1 MVRTIMWLML
11 LPLCWLLLSW
21 AGLVLVCHSHSTGSG
36 WWWVRVTSLMVR
48 LQPNWVQGLVTAL
61 PQLELSAANCGQAAA
76 VTYYTPTSHHP
87 PPPRYQQALPNI
99 HYSTEDFHPAHCH
112 YWLSPAGGAQDH
124 RKLSG
129 LGPWAVTEFWVV
141 RLRLPEFSQD
151 SGFPTISHH
160 PSSRST
166 PSSPTITSQP
176 YNVGAFS
183 YKPSLSLLLQVKLWW
198 IQNCFEAFY
207 KSQWTE
213 ENAVV
218 AVRLHISI
226 LYS

>member
-1 MVRTIMWLML
+1 MVRAIMWLMR
-11 LPLCWLLLSW
+11 LPQCWLLLSW

-76 VTYYTPTSHHP
+76 VTYYTPH
-87 PPPRYQQALPNI
+87 LPAPTTTQIPTTNPTYI
-99 HYSTEDFHPAHCH
+99 IQLKIYTPLTVF

-129 LGPWAVTEFWVV
+129 LGSSSLVREFWVL
-141 RLRLPEFSQD
+141 RRRLPEFSQD

-166 PSSPTITSQP
+166 PSSPIITSQP
-176 YNVGAFS
+176 YNVGTFS
-183 YKPSLSLLLQVKLWW
+183 YKPSLFLLLQVKLWW
-198 IQNCFEAFY
+198 I
-207 KSQWTE
+207 
-213 ENAVV
+213 
-218 AVRLHISI
+218 
-226 LYS
+226 